1 MLSLTESLFCLAGI
15 LKVTDENCQDLLE
28 ASNMLQLSGALSF
41 CCAFLKNQMHTSN
54 CIGKTFFS
62 RKSSKLSFVIQVF
75 KTYCKNILN
84 EWYGVIFFEIEPP
97 L

>member
-54 CIGKTFFS
+54 CIGKTFFFPGNVLS
-62 RKSSKLSFVIQVF
+62 CPLYFKSSRHIAKIS
-75 KTYCKNILN
+75 
-84 EWYGVIFFEIEPP
+84 
-97 L
+97 